1 MRIRIGSKVSL
12 FFGLLIGA
20 VVTFM
25 AISGATVFRERMRGK
40 ERETWLAIYHAEAR
54 RFLATKKEAP
64 RSVEELIEFSKSTG
78 YSIPWAPLQDGYI
91 RYYRLGDDSWTFVSL
106 DRGLGGVAIERF
118 KRGAAY
124 EHWWIKS
131 RPRLRIEK
139 SAEQPLS
146 PD

>member
-12 FFGLLIGA
+12 LFGLLIGA

-91 RYYRLGDDSWTFVSL
+91 PPVSIYVRQRPGAKL
-106 DRGLGGVAIERF
+106 LSRAGRF
-118 KRGAAY
+118 IG
-124 EHWWIKS
+124 
-131 RPRLRIEK
+131 
-139 SAEQPLS
+139 
-146 PD
+146 